1 MSDFPLMLAF
11 AALLVA
17 IGPWAFC
24 FIGKKSAKNQLA
36 GLHARIAQLEATVG
50 GQAAADSTPTPPPP
64 SENPQ

>member
-1 MSDFPLMLAF
+1 MSDFPLMGFL
-11 AALLVA
+11 ALLVA
-17 IGPWAFC
+17 IQAWTFC
-24 FIGKKSAKNQLA
+24 FIGKKSATNQLA